1 MIAPST
7 SHRLIAALL
16 TFATALAP
24 RITAAYDEIQVYGSD
39 INAPGQ
45 FGLEMHQNYVI
56 DGRRKPE
63 YRGELPPNHILAITP
78 EFSYGLTRYVE
89 LGLYLPL
96 SIDVDRNISYLDNA
110 KLRTKFLNAD
120 DPNFFY
126 GLNIEVGMEPRRYA
140 DSRWNAEVRPI
151 IGGTLGNWFVAFNPD
166 LEISL
171 SGNSQKPEFAPQIK
185 LMRLLGN
192 GTSVGVEH
200 YTGLGTPDRISQL
213 NQQGHTTY
221 LVTDLTF
228 GNIDVNIGI
237 GHGWTGISDAW
248 TAKVIIGGIPFMDAF
263 R

>member
-1 MIAPST
+1 MFLSST
-7 SHRLIAALL
+7 LRRGLAALPATAAAL
-16 TFATALAP
+16 FATAVS
-24 RITAAYDEIQVYGSD
+24 AYDEIQVYGSD

-45 FGLEMHQNYVI
+45 FGLEMHYNYVA

-96 SIDVDRNISYLDNA
+96 SMGVDRNISYMDDA

-120 DPNFFY
+120 DPRFFY

-140 DSRWNAEVRPI
+140 ESRWNAEVRPI
-151 IGGTLGNWFVAFNPD
+151 IGGTIGNWFVAFNPD
-166 LEISL
+166 MEISL
-171 SGNSQKPEFAPQIK
+171 SGRSQKPEFAPQIK
-185 LMRLLGN
+185 LMRLLDN
-192 GTSVGVEH
+192 GVSVGIEH
-200 YTGLGTPDRISQL
+200 YTSLGTPDRIAQL

-221 LVTDLTF
+221 LVTDLSF

-248 TAKVIIGGIPFMDAF
+248 TAKVIVGGIPFMDAF